1 MQLLVLGSAAGG
13 GVPQWNCGCSNCAA
27 AREMRLPHRTQAS
40 LAASADGRS
49 WVLFNATTDVRRQI
63 ESHRALAPRGLRD
76 TPIHA
81 VFLTDANIDHCAG
94 LLDFR
99 QAGPLH
105 VYSTSVVRDTL
116 CANAMF
122 APFST
127 APRTWEAVDGRGV
140 TVAGLRITAIRVPG
154 LMPAYSGGQPVEGAA
169 AAFSI
174 EDASGAK
181 CVYAPVFLE
190 VSEELARAADGA
202 DAAFFDGS
210 FWTDDELGTLGLG
223 TRTAR
228 EMGHAP
234 IDGPGGSLAA
244 LRASTCARKFYTHV
258 NNSNPLLD
266 PSSAASA
273 QLRAAGIS
281 LAQDGTDLTLD
292 SRARTVSAGA

>member
-1 MQLLVLGSAAGG
+1 MQLHVLGSAAGG

-40 LAASADGRS
+40 LAASADGKS

-63 ESHRALAPRGLRD
+63 ETDRALAPRALRD
-76 TPIHA
+76 SPILA
-81 VFLTDANIDHCAG
+81 VFLTDANIDHSAG

-99 QAGPLH
+99 QAGPLR
-105 VYSTSVVRDTL
+105 VFSTGVVRETL
-116 CANAMF
+116 CASAMF

-127 APRTWEAVDGRGV
+127 EPRTWEAIDGREAA
-140 TVAGLRITAIRVPG
+140 VAGLRIAPIRVPG
-154 LMPAYSGGQPVEGAA
+154 LLPAYAGGQSVEGAA
-169 AAFSI
+169 TAFSI
-174 EDASGAK
+174 EDASGVK
-181 CVYAPVFLE
+181 CVYAPVFSD
-190 VSEELARAADGA
+190 VSDALARAADDA

-210 FWTDDELGTLGLG
+210 FWSDDELIARGLG

-234 IDGPGGSLAA
+234 IDGPDGSLAA
-244 LRASTCARKFYTHV
+244 VRTSRCARKFYTHV

-266 PSSAASA
+266 PSSTAFA

-281 LAQDGTDLTLD
+281 LAEDGTELTLEP
-292 SRARTVSAGA
+292 RVRRMSAGA